1 MTSGNSNHRMP
12 DCALVPSKLSS
23 DITPTR
29 SSPVSS
35 SYVNLGGTS
44 VSLRKDSVSNLDG
57 GACGTEEFQHVLNRD
72 AARRGHIV
80 RQPVR
85 PNKQEPSSQPHLE
98 QLTQRTSNLT
108 ALSGIDLQYR

>member
-35 SYVNLGGTS
+35 SYVNLVGTS

-57 GACGTEEFQHVLNRD
+57 GSGTEEFQHVLNRD

-80 RQPVR
+80 RQPVDQI
-85 PNKQEPSSQPHLE
+85 NK
-98 QLTQRTSNLT
+98 NLPVNR
-108 ALSGIDLQYR
+108 I